1 MRSTRFGRL
10 RERLLVRGVAPGHV
24 RRIASELEQHFDDLV
39 AGLCASGMTQEA
51 AESEAKRRLGEEDV
65 LVASI
70 LARPELQSWMRRQA
84 PFVFTLLP
92 VVGLALAF
100 VFSILALAGILH
112 IARQWFGVTLASSH
126 ALRDIGGA
134 ARWLA
139 MWGLPFLTALSFAL
153 LALRR
158 RVPLLWPLIGM
169 TLVALIGA
177 TTNLSLEWLPEV
189 RKWSISAGIGF
200 RTHHWQGP
208 AIRAGVTIGLA
219 ILPLLWG
226 LAARKWWRVERLE
239 AG

>member
-39 AGLCASGMTQEA
+39 AGLCASGMTREA
-51 AESEAKRRLGEEDV
+51 AEFEAERRLGEEDV

-70 LARPELQSWMRRQA
+70 LARPELQSWVRRRA
-84 PFVFTLLP
+84 PLAFTLLP
-92 VVGLALAF
+92 ILGLALAF
-100 VFSILALAGILH
+100 VLSILALAGILH
-112 IARQWFGVTLASSH
+112 IARQWFGVTLVSSH
-126 ALRDIGGA
+126 ALRNIGGA
-134 ARWLA
+134 VRWLA
-139 MWGLPFLTALSFAL
+139 LWGLPFLTALSFGL
-153 LALRR
+153 LAARR

-177 TTNLSLEWLPEV
+177 VTNLSVEWLPEV
-189 RKWSISAGIGF
+189 HKWSLSAGIGF
-200 RTHHWQGP
+200 QTGHWHPP